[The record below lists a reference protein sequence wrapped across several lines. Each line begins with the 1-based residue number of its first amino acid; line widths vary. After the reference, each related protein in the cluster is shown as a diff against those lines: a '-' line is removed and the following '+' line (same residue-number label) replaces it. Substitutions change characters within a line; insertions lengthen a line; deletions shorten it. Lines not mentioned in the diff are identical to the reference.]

1 MGRFVDVEKF
11 LEEGRHLG
19 DPQASTKLGDLYVH
33 QGRFVDAEKFLEEG
47 RQFLELSG
55 RCN

>member
-1 MGRFVDVEKF
+1 MGRFFDVEKF
-11 LEEGRHLG
+11 LEEERHLG